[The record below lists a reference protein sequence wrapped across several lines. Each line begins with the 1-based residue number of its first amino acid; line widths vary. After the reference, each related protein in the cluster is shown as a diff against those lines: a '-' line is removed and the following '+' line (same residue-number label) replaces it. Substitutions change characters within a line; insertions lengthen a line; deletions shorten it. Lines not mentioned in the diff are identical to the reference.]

1 MTPTSTPQ
9 GKRETTG
16 IGQKDSDTVW
26 ITLDRPEKANAL
38 SSSLLN
44 DILEALEAAERDS
57 NVKAVILCGEGKH
70 FCAGADLRELADG
83 GTSAVRRLLDLFR
96 EVCLRFECSAL
107 AVVGMAHGVVRA
119 GGLEL
124 LLACDAVVASEDA
137 TFGDAHVLRELLPG
151 GGSSVRL
158 PRTVGHQRAK
168 WLILSGATI
177 SAEEARDWGIV
188 YQTIPAERSKN
199 AAVTLARSISAG
211 DRKTVGRLK
220 SLIYCSHTIGFDAAL
235 ENEISML
242 EKHSTDSAMWESL
255 KRFVE
260 G

>member
-1 MTPTSTPQ
+1 MTATSPPHDKPGNT
-9 GKRETTG
+9 R
-16 IGQKDSDTVW
+16 IGQKEGDIVW

-38 SSSLLN
+38 SSSLLT
-44 DILEALEAAERDS
+44 DILEALEAAERDP
-57 NVKAVILCGEGKH
+57 NVKAVILRGEGKH
-70 FCAGADLRELADG
+70 FCAGADLRELVDG
-83 GTSAVRRLLDLFR
+83 GPRAIRRLLDLFR
-96 EVCLRFECSAL
+96 EVCLRLERSAL
-107 AVVGMAHGVVRA
+107 AVVGMAHGAVRA

-124 LLACDAVVASEDA
+124 LLACDVVVALEDA

-177 SAEEARDWGIV
+177 SAEEARDWGILHRTV
-188 YQTIPAERSKN
+188 PTERLKQ
-199 AAVTLARSISAG
+199 AAVTLARSISVG

-220 SLIYCSHTIGFDAAL
+220 SLIYYSNTIGFDTAL

-255 KRFVE
+255 KGFVRD
-260 G
+260 

>member
-1 MTPTSTPQ
+1 MTATSAARVER
-9 GKRETTG
+9 KTTG
-16 IGQKDSDTVW
+16 IGQKDGDIVW

-38 SSSLLN
+38 SSCLLS

-57 NVKAVILCGEGKH
+57 NVKAVILRGEGKH
-70 FCAGADLRELADG
+70 FCAGADLRELVDG
-83 GTSAVRRLLDLFR
+83 GTTAIRRLLDLFR
-96 EVCLRFECSAL
+96 EVCIRLERSAL
-107 AVVGMAHGVVRA
+107 AVVGMAHGAVRA

-151 GGSSVRL
+151 GGSTVRL
-158 PRTVGHQRAK
+158 PRTVGHHRAK

-177 SAEEARDWGIV
+177 DAVTARDWGILNRIV
-188 YQTIPAERSKN
+188 PAEGLKQ
-199 AAVTLARSISAG
+199 AAVALARSMSVG

-220 SLIYCSHTIGFDAAL
+220 SLIYGSNTNNFDAAL

-255 KRFVE
+255 NRFVR